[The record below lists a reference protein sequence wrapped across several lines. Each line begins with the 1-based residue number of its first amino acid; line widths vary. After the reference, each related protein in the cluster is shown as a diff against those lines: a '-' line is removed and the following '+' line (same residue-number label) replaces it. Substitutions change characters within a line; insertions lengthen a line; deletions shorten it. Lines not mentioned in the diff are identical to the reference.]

1 MTSNRPALTDSRA
14 QTAPTHAGFASTP
27 RSLYRTLAIAEM
39 VTWTLLIIGM
49 ILKYAVHV
57 GDWPVQVAG
66 MVHGVVFVSYAV
78 TAALVGV
85 NQHWPVP
92 RIVAAVVLAVVPYAT
107 YPFDRRLERGGHLEG
122 QWRRERTDDPR
133 DSTWISAALRAL
145 LAHPVALGLAMVVAV
160 VVIVSTL
167 LFLGPPTQWGR

>member
-1 MTSNRPALTDSRA
+1 MSLNNPTRTSPAG
-14 QTAPTHAGFASTP
+14 QTAGFASTP

-39 VTWTLLIIGM
+39 VTWTLMIVGM
-49 ILKYAVHV
+49 ILKYAVQL

-66 MVHGVVFVSYAV
+66 MVHGVVFVAYAV

-92 RIVAAVVLAVVPYAT
+92 RIIAAVALAVVPYAT
-107 YPFDRRLERGGHLEG
+107 YPFDRRLERRGFLEG

-133 DSTWISAALRAL
+133 DNTWVSTVLRAL
-145 LAHPVALGLAMVVAV
+145 LAHPVALGAGMAVAV
-160 VVIVSTL
+160 AAIVSTL